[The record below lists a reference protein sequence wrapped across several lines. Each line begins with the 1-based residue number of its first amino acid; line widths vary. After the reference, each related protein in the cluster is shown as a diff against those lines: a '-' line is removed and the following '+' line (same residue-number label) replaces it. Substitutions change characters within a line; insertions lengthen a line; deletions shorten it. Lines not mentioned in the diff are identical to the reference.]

1 MLQELYVRHFV
12 LIDELRLHLDRGL
25 HVLTGE
31 TGAGK
36 SLVLDATRAILGG
49 RIPGQVIAPGASS
62 AIVEAVFDVTV
73 NDAAQKL
80 LEAWGID
87 HGGEIVISRTFQ
99 ANGRAQN
106 RVNGR
111 SVTVHMLRELGDT
124 LVELQDQH
132 ESIALM
138 TSAYQRRLL
147 DLYGQHEDLAAACAQ
162 AYRAWQEAV
171 SAWREAQVSERERAQ
186 QIDLYALQVRELE
199 EARLSPGEEDA
210 LRAERDR
217 LKREQQVAES
227 LGQMASLL
235 DDGAR
240 GAISR
245 LQEAERLA
253 AALSPSSDRALEIA
267 KLLESARVHAE
278 EASFTLHRWLTRL
291 SHDPA
296 RLEEIEE
303 RLALIRRLSRKYG
316 STTEEMLAHLERARA
331 QLEAWTKH
339 EERLVELEAE
349 VVRREAAYRE
359 VAERLHEAR
368 VRAARSLAE
377 AISRSLVRL
386 SMAHAE
392 CEIEVHRREDAP
404 SEHGLD
410 EIRFLFRA
418 NPGQP
423 SMPLQKVASGGEL
436 SRMLLAVKVVI
447 ANLERTDTLVF
458 DEIDQGVSGEAALRV
473 AEMLRELGE
482 EKQVLCVT
490 HSPQVAAAGHVH
502 YLVVKRSDD
511 GRTTSRVERLDEAG
525 RIEEIGRLLGSDLSD
540 ETARVHARAL
550 LESFRSQ
557 ST

>member
-49 RIPGQVIAPGASS
+49 RVPGALPASG
-62 AIVEAVFDVTV
+62 AEPAVVEAVFDIAE
-73 NDAAQKL
+73 NDAAQLL
-80 LEAWGID
+80 LESWGID
-87 HGGEIVISRTFQ
+87 HAGEIVISRTFH

-111 SVTVHMLRELGDT
+111 SVTVQMLRELGDT

-132 ESIALM
+132 ESMALM
-138 TSAYQRRLL
+138 TSPYQRRLV
-147 DLYGQHEDLAAACAQ
+147 DLYGQHADLAASCAE
-162 AYRAWQEAV
+162 AYRMWQDALRRL
-171 SAWREAQVSERERAQ
+171 REAQVSERERAQ
-186 QIDLYALQVRELE
+186 QVDLYALQVRELE
-199 EARLSPGEEDA
+199 EARITPGEEDQ

-227 LGQMASLL
+227 LAQIASLL
-235 DDGAR
+235 DDGAG
-240 GAISR
+240 GAIGR
-245 LQEAERLA
+245 LQAAERIA
-253 AALSPSSDRALEIA
+253 DTLSSASDRAAEIA
-267 KLLESARVHAE
+267 SLLETARVHAE
-278 EASFTLHRWLTRL
+278 EASFTLHRFLSRV

-296 RLEEIEE
+296 RLEQIEE

-331 QLEAWTKH
+331 QLQAWTNH
-339 EERLVELEAE
+339 EERLAELEAE
-349 VVRREAAYRE
+349 VAQRESSYRE
-359 VAERLHEAR
+359 LAEQLHEAR

-377 AISRSLVRL
+377 AITRSLRRL
-386 SMAHAE
+386 AMVHAE
-392 CEIEVHRREDAP
+392 CEIDVRRREDAP

-410 EIRFLFRA
+410 DIRFLFRA

-423 SMPLQKVASGGEL
+423 LMPLQKVASGGEL

-473 AEMLRELGE
+473 AELLRELGQ

-502 YLVVKRSDD
+502 YLVAKESNANRAL
-511 GRTTSRVERLDEAG
+511 SRLERLDENG
-525 RIEEIGRLLGSDLSD
+525 RIQEIARLLGSDLSD

>member
-12 LIDELRLHLDRGL
+12 LIDELRLQLDRGL

-49 RIPGQVIAPGASS
+49 RVAGPMASNGS
-62 AIVEAVFDVTV
+62 PALVEAVFDVQA
-73 NDAAQKL
+73 NEAAERL
-80 LEAWGID
+80 LASWGID
-87 HGGEIVISRTFQ
+87 HSGEIVVSRTFHS
-99 ANGRAQN
+99 NGRAQN

-111 SVTVHMLRELGDT
+111 SVTVQMLRELGDT

-138 TSAYQRRLL
+138 TASYQRRLL
-147 DLYGQHEDLAAACAQ
+147 DLYGQHEELAASCAD
-162 AYRAWQEAV
+162 AYRAWQDAV
-171 SAWREAQVSERERAQ
+171 RQWREAQVSERERAQ

-199 EARLSPGEEDA
+199 EAGLRAGEEDE

-217 LKREQQVAES
+217 LKREQQIAES
-227 LGQMASLL
+227 FAQMAALL
-235 DDGAR
+235 DDGKS
-240 GAISR
+240 GAIAR
-245 LQEAERLA
+245 LHEAERMA
-253 AALSPSSDRALEIA
+253 AALSTSSDRTEEIA
-267 KLLESARVHAE
+267 KLLETARVHAE
-278 EASFTLHRWLTRL
+278 EASFTLHRFLSRV

-296 RLEEIEE
+296 RLDEIEE

-331 QLEAWTKH
+331 QLDAWSKH
-339 EERLVELEAE
+339 EDRLAELEAE
-349 VVRREAAYRE
+349 VERREAAYRDI
-359 VAERLHEAR
+359 AERLHEAR
-368 VRAARSLAE
+368 VRAARSLGE
-377 AISRSLVRL
+377 AISHSLARL

-392 CEIEVHRREDAP
+392 CEIEVRSRVDAP
-404 SEHGLD
+404 SEHGWD

-423 SMPLQKVASGGEL
+423 LMPLQKVASGGEL

-447 ANLERTDTLVF
+447 ANLERTDTLIF

-473 AEMLRELGE
+473 AEMLRELGQ

-502 YLVVKRSDD
+502 YLVAKESDAERAISRVTRLDDD
-511 GRTTSRVERLDEAG
+511 GRIDEIA
-525 RIEEIGRLLGSDLSD
+525 RLLGSDLSD
-540 ETARVHARAL
+540 ATARMHARAL